1 MLLSETKKRRK
12 MVQKKF
18 QEGKLLQETIDGDKR
33 HYENSIKGAD
43 DIIADAN
50 VILWKALL
58 AKKLDRNVIQNVQP
72 KTEIGI
78 DRKTGSFEKEES
90 WIITVINL
98 YWYIGFFS
106 FFMFYTIDIWN
117 WLLHYFFL
125 FLLSS
130 ALLLHSKRFTEKS
143 IVMHQVICNCN
154 VCFV

>member
-18 QEGKLLQETIDGDKR
+18 QEDKLLQETIDGDKR

-50 VILWKALL
+50 VILRKALL
-58 AKKLDRNVIQNVQP
+58 SKKIDRSVIQNVQP

-90 WIITVINL
+90 
-98 YWYIGFFS
+98 
-106 FFMFYTIDIWN
+106 
-117 WLLHYFFL
+117 
-125 FLLSS
+125 
-130 ALLLHSKRFTEKS
+130 
-143 IVMHQVICNCN
+143 
-154 VCFV
+154 